1 MLEYLFSNPTFFI
14 GWIIAL
20 VIGISVHE
28 FAHAWSS
35 DKLGD
40 STAKLEG
47 RVTLNPLAHLDP
59 LGTIMLFLVGFGWG
73 KPVPVNPYNIRYGKW
88 GNLLTAL
95 AGPFSNLL
103 VATFVGLVIRL
114 LILFNLPLSQ
124 LVFQFLEAI
133 IALNLILAIFNLIP
147 IPPLDGSKILVAI
160 APKAFENIMVEI
172 ERVGPFVL
180 LGIILLS
187 TFMNIP
193 LFGRIILPVADA
205 IEHFLI
211 FWPH

>member
-14 GWIIAL
+14 GWVVAL
-20 VIGISVHE
+20 VVGISVHE
-28 FAHAWSS
+28 FAHAFSAY
-35 DKLGD
+35 KLGD
-40 STAKLEG
+40 ITAKLEG
-47 RVTLNPLAHLDP
+47 RITLNPLAHLDP

-73 KPVPVNPYNIRYGKW
+73 KPVPINPYNIRYGKW

-95 AGPFSNLL
+95 SGPFSNLI
-103 VATFVGLVIRL
+103 VATIFGLTIRL
-114 LILFNLPLSQ
+114 LILINLPLP
-124 LVFQFLEAI
+124 LLIFQFLQAI

-160 APKAFENIMVEI
+160 APRSFENIMIEI

-180 LGIILLS
+180 LGIIILS
-187 TFMNIP
+187 TVMNIP
-193 LFGRIILPVADA
+193 LFGRIILPVANA

-211 FWPH
+211 FWPG